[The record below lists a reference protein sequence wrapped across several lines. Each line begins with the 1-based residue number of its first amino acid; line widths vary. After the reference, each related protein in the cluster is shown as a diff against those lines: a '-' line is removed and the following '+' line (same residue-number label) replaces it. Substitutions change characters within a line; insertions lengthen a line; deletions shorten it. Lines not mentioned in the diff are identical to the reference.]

1 MSIQKISFEN
11 GSGEKLSAR
20 LELPFDRKP
29 HNFAIFAHCFT
40 CNKNFTAVRYISSS
54 LAAEGFGVLSFD
66 FTGLGMSEGDF
77 AETSFSGTV
86 DDLIRAAEFL
96 EKSYKSPSLIV
107 GHSLG
112 GAAGIL
118 AASGLAEIEAVVTIG
133 APSAPQHVTNLLAGG
148 IKEIKGKGEAEI
160 NIGGRPFLIKRQFV
174 EDLEEQNLLTV
185 LRGMRKKAFLFL
197 HSPQDRIV
205 GIENAAELYRAAF
218 HSKSF
223 VSLDRADHL
232 LSKKEDAMYVGDLIA
247 SWAAR
252 YVEIPPEK
260 ELSTTDQIVA
270 YLGAEEKFTT
280 EIKTGAHRLT
290 ADEPV
295 SFGGND
301 FGPSPYQLV
310 AAGLAACTAM
320 TLRLYADRKKWDLK
334 EVYVHIS
341 HEKTHAEDCLN
352 CESATS
358 KIDKFT
364 REIELAGDLN
374 DEQKQRLLEIAD
386 KCPVHRTLEAKSR
399 IETRLRS

>member
-11 GSGEKLSAR
+11 SSGEKLSAK

-29 HNFAIFAHCFT
+29 HNFAVFAHCFT

-77 AETSFSGTV
+77 AATNFSGTV
-86 DDLIRAAEFL
+86 NDLFCAVEFL
-96 EKSYKSPSLIV
+96 EKNYKSPSLIV

-112 GAAGIL
+112 GAASIL
-118 AASGLAEIEAVVTIG
+118 AASQLAEIKAVVTIG
-133 APSAPQHVTNLLAGG
+133 APSAPQHVTNLLASGIEE
-148 IKEIKGKGEAEI
+148 IKEKGSASI
-160 NIGGRPFLIKRQFV
+160 SIGGRPFLIKRQFV
-174 EDLEEQNLLTV
+174 EDLEEQNLLSV
-185 LRGMRKKAFLFL
+185 VRGMQKKAFLFL

-205 GIENAAELYRAAF
+205 GIDNAAELYKAAF
-218 HSKSF
+218 HPKSF

-232 LSKKEDAMYVGDLIA
+232 LSEKEDAIYVGDLIA

-252 YVEIPPEK
+252 YVQIPPVK
-260 ELSTTDQIVA
+260 ELSTTSQTVA
-270 YLGAEEKFTT
+270 YLGKEEKFTT
-280 EIKTGAHRLT
+280 QIKTGAHGLI
-290 ADEPV
+290 ADEPE

-334 EVYVHIS
+334 EVFVHVS
-341 HEKTHAEDCLN
+341 HEKTYAEDCLN
-352 CESATS
+352 CESS
-358 KIDKFT
+358 DSNVDKFI
-364 REIELAGDLN
+364 REIELVGDLN
-374 DEQKQRLLEIAD
+374 AEQKQRLLEIAD
-386 KCPVHRTLEAKSR
+386 KCPVHRTLEAKAY
-399 IETRLRS
+399 IESHLRN